1 MNKFIKTIA
10 AGAVIASVSS
20 FAVNAQEES
29 TQPAQQEAQQQAA
42 NFDDTTLLKFT
53 MAMEAVS
60 DVANKFDSQ
69 FKNVESPEKA
79 QEIQKKA
86 QTEMVEQI
94 EKTGLSVET
103 YTTIAQ
109 QVQTDQKLRERV
121 LTIARENQQENS

>member
-1 MNKFIKTIA
+1 MGHALLYKGNSKTDLSQRMNKFIKTIA

-60 DVANKFDSQ
+60 DVSNKFDSQ

-79 QEIQKKA
+79 QEI
-86 QTEMVEQI
+86 
-94 EKTGLSVET
+94 
-103 YTTIAQ
+103 
-109 QVQTDQKLRERV
+109 
-121 LTIARENQQENS
+121 